1 MRNPLSKKVETIQPS
16 GIRKFF
22 DIVSEME
29 DVISLGVGEPDFD
42 TPWHIRDEGIYTL
55 EKGRTFYTSNSGLKE
70 LRVAI
75 AEYLRRRF
83 EVSYDPLHE
92 ILVTVGGSEGIDVA
106 LRAMLDPGDEVLI
119 PEPCYVSYV
128 PCVVL
133 ADGVPVTIELKEEN
147 QFRLT
152 KEELLAA
159 ITDKT
164 KILVM
169 PFPNNPTGGVMR
181 REDLEEIAQVCI
193 EKDIYVLSDEIY
205 SELTYGADH
214 VSIAS
219 LPGMKERTLLI
230 NGFSKSYA
238 MTGWRLGYICG
249 PQVIVEQM
257 TKIHQFAIMCA
268 PTNSQYAAVEALRH
282 GDADVAQMRTAYDQ
296 RRRYLM
302 HAFKEMGLSCFEP
315 FGAFYVFPCIKEFG
329 MSSDEFATRLLEEEH
344 VAVVPGSAFG
354 ACGEG
359 FVRISYA
366 YSLENLKLAMERLNR
381 VVGHLREWQKK

>member
-1 MRNPLSKKVETIQPS
+1 MQNFSR
-16 GIRKFF
+16 IRKFF

-169 PFPNNPTGGVMR
+169 PFPNNPTGGMRQRVGIAMGMTYQPKLLLADEPTSALDVTIQAQIVRQMMQLRDEYNTGIIVVTHNLGVAAYMSDYIIVMKHGKIEDQGT
-181 REDLEEIAQVCI
+181 REYILKESKNEYTRKLLDAVP
-193 EKDIYVLSDEIY
+193 
-205 SELTYGADH
+205 
-214 VSIAS
+214 S
-219 LPGMKERTLLI
+219 LGGE
-230 NGFSKSYA
+230 
-238 MTGWRLGYICG
+238 
-249 PQVIVEQM
+249 
-257 TKIHQFAIMCA
+257 
-268 PTNSQYAAVEALRH
+268 
-282 GDADVAQMRTAYDQ
+282 
-296 RRRYLM
+296 
-302 HAFKEMGLSCFEP
+302 
-315 FGAFYVFPCIKEFG
+315 FYV
-329 MSSDEFATRLLEEEH
+329 
-344 VAVVPGSAFG
+344 
-354 ACGEG
+354 
-359 FVRISYA
+359 
-366 YSLENLKLAMERLNR
+366 
-381 VVGHLREWQKK
+381 